1 MLTQAPKGTK
11 DVLPKESYKWHYI
24 EGEIRKICFEFG
36 YHEMRT
42 PTFEHTELILRGVGE
57 TTDIVQKEMY
67 TFNDKAGRSI
77 TLKPEG
83 TAPAVRAFIEH
94 GLHFDTQPTKL
105 YYITPVFRYEN
116 VQAGRLREHHQ
127 FGVELFGS
135 PSPSADAEV
144 ISLAMTF
151 LKRLGLD
158 NLKVNINNIGCQE
171 CRKNYNEALKNYLK
185 DNYDKL
191 CDVCKD
197 RFERNTLRILDCKE
211 KTCQAIVKDAPV
223 ITDYVCENCKNHF
236 EGLKHELD
244 ILNIPYEVDPHIVR
258 GLDYYTQTVF
268 EIITSS
274 IKENLTICGGGR
286 YNNLIKEIGGP
297 DMPAVGFGLGIER
310 LILTLE
316 ARGIEIPKPKG
327 VLLYVATIGDKA
339 KDEASKIVFDL
350 RNKGIPC
357 ERDLMNKSLKAQM
370 KYANKIGA
378 KYVIVLGDEEID
390 SNKARLKEMETGKEE
405 DIVLSDLYKILLQRV

>member
-11 DVLPKESYKWHYI
+11 DVLPKESYKWHYV
-24 EGEIRKICFEFG
+24 EDAVRNICSEFG
-36 YHEMRT
+36 YSEVRT

-94 GLHFDTQPTKL
+94 GLQFDTQPTKL

-151 LKRLGLD
+151 LKRLGLE
-158 NLKVNINNIGCQE
+158 NLKVNINNIGCPE

-185 DNYDKL
+185 DNLEGL
-191 CDVCKD
+191 CEVCKD
-197 RFERNTLRILDCKE
+197 RYERNPLRILDCKE
-211 KTCQAIVKDAPV
+211 KSCQRIVKDAPV
-223 ITDYVCENCKNHF
+223 ITDYVCDNCKNHF
-236 EGLKHELD
+236 ERLKHELE
-244 ILNIPYEVDPHIVR
+244 ILNIPYEVDPYIVR

-274 IKENLTICGGGR
+274 VKENLTICGGGR
-286 YNNLIKEIGGP
+286 YNNLISEIGGP
-297 DMPAVGFGLGIER
+297 EMPAVGFGLGLER

-316 ARGIEIPKPKG
+316 SRGIEIPKPQG
-327 VLLYVATIGDKA
+327 AILYVATIGDRA
-339 KDEASKIVFDL
+339 KDEATKIVFNL
-350 RNKGIPC
+350 RNSGISA
-357 ERDLMNKSLKAQM
+357 EKDLMDKSLKAQM

-378 KYVIVLGDEEID
+378 KFVIVLGDDEIEN
-390 SNKARLKEMETGKEE
+390 NKVKLKEMETGKEE
-405 DIVLSDLYKILLQRV
+405 EIVLSDIKNILRERI

>member
-24 EGEIRKICFEFG
+24 EGEVRKICAEFG
-36 YHEMRT
+36 YSEIRT

-94 GLHFDTQPTKL
+94 GLQFDTQPTKL

-127 FGVELFGS
+127 FGIEMFGS

-158 NLKVNINNIGCQE
+158 NLKVNINNIGCPE

-185 DNYDKL
+185 DNLEEL
-191 CDVCKD
+191 CDVCRD
-197 RFERNTLRILDCKE
+197 RYERNPLRILDCKE
-211 KTCQAIVKDAPV
+211 KTCQRIVKEAPI
-223 ITDYVCENCKNHF
+223 ITDYVCDNCKNHF
-236 EGLKHELD
+236 EGLKHELELLG
-244 ILNIPYEVDPHIVR
+244 IHYEVDPHIVR

-268 EIITSS
+268 EIISSS

-297 DMPAVGFGLGIER
+297 DMPAVGFGLGLER

-316 ARGIEIPKPKG
+316 SKGIEIPKPKG
-327 VLLYVATIGDKA
+327 ISLYVASIGDKA
-339 KDEASKIVFDL
+339 KDEAAKIVYGL
-350 RNKGIPC
+350 RNKGISC

-378 KYVIVLGDEEID
+378 KYVIVLGDEEIE
-390 SNKARLKEMETGKEE
+390 NNRAKLKEMETGQEE
-405 DIVLSDLYKILLQRV
+405 EIVLSDIYEVIKERI